1 MQSKSV
7 LGVVLAFG
15 VAFALLGGSEIGMV
29 IFGETPGQEPTA
41 DTLGDI
47 GNESS
52 VDEDSDGSGLSAD
65 VAGDDEPTLVGVA
78 LSAGQF
84 GVQLVAAVGLLPL
97 TLVRLGFPSY
107 FAYPIGGLAQIIAF
121 LGLAQFVSGREWI

>member
-7 LGVVLAFG
+7 LGVVLCFG
-15 VAFALLGGSEIGMV
+15 IAFAVLSGSGIGAT
-29 IFGETPGQEPTA
+29 IFGENPGDDPTV

-47 GNESS
+47 GDEAD
-52 VDEDSDGSGLSAD
+52 VDEEGDGAGLSAD

-84 GVQLVAAVGLLPL
+84 GVQMVAAVALLPL

-107 FAYPIGGLAQIIAF
+107 FAVPIGGVAQIIAF

>member
-7 LGVVLAFG
+7 IGVVLAFG
-15 VAFALLGGSEIGMV
+15 VAFTMLAGSGVGAM
-29 IFGETPGQEPTA
+29 FGESPGDEPTVE
-41 DTLGDI
+41 TLDDI
-47 GNESS
+47 GDESN
-52 VDEDSDGSGLSAD
+52 VDEDGEGTGLSAD

-84 GVQLVAAVGLLPL
+84 GVQLVAAVALLPL

-107 FAYPIGGLAQIIAF
+107 FAVPVGGVAQVIAF